1 MSTLIE
7 KIREDQLHARK
18 NNIRPARSVLT
29 TLLGE
34 AEMVGKNDGNRQ
46 STDAEVLRVISKFVQ
61 NAKDTITAL
70 PAGSEQIAVLQAEID
85 VLSVYLPA
93 MLSQEQLD
101 AVISARI
108 AELGAKANPGSVIA
122 HLKEHYP
129 NQYDSKTIFDVVKGA
144 LKPAP
149 VVASVPAGTDTG
161 STVDEVTPDIAPHSP
176 ESTPVPVTT
185 TRAVTRGNRA
195 SRSTT

>member
-18 NNIRPARSVLT
+18 NNIRPARVVLT

-46 STDAEVLRVISKFVQ
+46 STDAEVLKVISKFVQ

-93 MLSQEQLD
+93 MMSQEQLD

-129 NQYDSKTIFDVVKGA
+129 NQYDAKTIFDVVKEA
-144 LKPAP
+144 LKPVP

-161 STVDEVTPDIAPHSP
+161 STVDEVAHDDAPQSP
-176 ESTPVPVTT
+176 ELTPVPVTA
-185 TRAVTRGNRA
+185 TRATRGNRA
-195 SRSTT
+195 SRSAT